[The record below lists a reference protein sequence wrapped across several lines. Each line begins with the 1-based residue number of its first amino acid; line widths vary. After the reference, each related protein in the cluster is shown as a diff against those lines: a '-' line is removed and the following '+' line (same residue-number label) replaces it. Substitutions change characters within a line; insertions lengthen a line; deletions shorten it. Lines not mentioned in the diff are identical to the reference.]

1 LHTHELY
8 KEIGRK
14 ETRGYSKGGRQQ
26 HPTAPSKKIIKEGW
40 KLHTTLETYQQQLDW
55 RKSLVLWCMKSR
67 PCVAF
72 CFVSTGFGSGFGVYN
87 GSVAALPSSSTGI
100 SSSPQYT
107 FQLPGTGMKDSL
119 IRSPS
124 YNNYSHKVTKSKIT
138 PRQVSFDSKSIQSGG
153 LARFHQ
159 AQSDSKDSPKE
170 ALSETTSSSSENH
183 YPSAGNEKLYE
194 AYNDLHSLAQDFQKP
209 FDAPAIVVVGHQTDG
224 KSALIEALMG
234 FQFNHVGGGT
244 KTRRPITLHMKYNAL
259 CSEPRCFLITED
271 MPPIEEEK
279 RLEELQVLFPFLI
292 PALVNCMHVRFFACT
307 LLLDAGFCSL
317 IVLGFTSYRL
327 TFKLRICALNM
338 KHASFGPRKSF

>member
-1 LHTHELY
+1 
-8 KEIGRK
+8 
-14 ETRGYSKGGRQQ
+14 
-26 HPTAPSKKIIKEGW
+26 
-40 KLHTTLETYQQQLDW
+40 
-55 RKSLVLWCMKSR
+55 MKSR

-87 GSVAALPSSSTGI
+87 GSVAALPSSTTGT